1 MIDPSPSAQD
11 FACRLTPAKRL
22 KLQWNR
28 AHGSH
33 LKFFDKKTAQALL
46 TILVFVL
53 ILAFLY
59 VAWRAI
65 ITFLFAIFF
74 AYILE
79 APVSRLQIWLKGSR
93 PAAITVVYL
102 LFIGVLIGAF
112 YLVGPPVMD
121 EVQKLTQQTPEMGKK
136 ISPGNLVRQFGIK
149 HGWNPQTVDLMAQY
163 LNEHQSELIATT
175 QTFILR
181 AAKSIQNMWWLLL
194 VPIFAIFFLKD
205 GNQLSQNIINSV
217 EDSRNRRMVAETVQE
232 MDFMLGHF
240 IRAQLTLAGLAMV
253 VVTFFLWIMRVP
265 YAFALGPAAGALEFI
280 PVVGPA
286 MGGLMVLG
294 VALLSGYGHLW
305 WLLIFLLV
313 WRCIQDYVTS
323 PRIMGTTLEL
333 HPLTVLFGVFAGG
346 EVAGVIG
353 VFLSIPVLATL
364 RILWHTWLLYRR
376 TGQKSAV

>member
-1 MIDPSPSAQD
+1 
-11 FACRLTPAKRL
+11 
-22 KLQWNR
+22 
-28 AHGSH
+28 

-46 TILVFVL
+46 TILVFAL
-53 ILAFLY
+53 ILMFLY

-79 APVSRLQIWLKGSR
+79 APVSKLQKWLKGSR
-93 PAAITVVYL
+93 PAAIAVVYVLFASLMVLTLSL
-102 LFIGVLIGAF
+102 L
-112 YLVGPPVMD
+112 GPPVMD
-121 EVQKLTQQTPEMGKK
+121 EATKLVQQAPELENKLSSGDLLKQLGA
-136 ISPGNLVRQFGIK
+136 R
-149 HGWNPQTVDLMAQY
+149 HGWNGAIMDGINHY
-163 LNEHQSELIATT
+163 LDNHRGELIGAT
-175 QTFILR
+175 QSFVVR
-181 AAKSIQNMWWLLL
+181 AAKSLQSMWWLFL
-194 VPIFAIFFLKD
+194 VPILAIFFLKD
-205 GNQLSQNIINSV
+205 GHQLSQNIINSV

-232 MDFMLGHF
+232 MDSMLGHF

-253 VVTFFLWIMRVP
+253 AITFVLWIMRVP

-286 MGGLMVLG
+286 IGGLMVLG
-294 VALLSGYGHLW
+294 VALLSGYNHFW

-313 WRCIQDYVTS
+313 WRCLQDYVTS

-376 TGQKSAV
+376 TGQKQTT

>member
-1 MIDPSPSAQD
+1 MTS
-11 FACRLTPAKRL
+11 
-22 KLQWNR
+22 
-28 AHGSH
+28 
-33 LKFFDKKTAQALL
+33 
-46 TILVFVL
+46 LVFVVA
-53 ILAFLY
+53 LAFLY

-79 APVSRLQIWLKGSR
+79 APVSRLQIWLKRSR
-93 PAAITVVYL
+93 PAAIAVVYL
-102 LFIGVLIGAF
+102 LFIGILIGAF
-112 YLVGPPVMD
+112 YLVGPPIME

-136 ISPGNLVRQFGIK
+136 ISPGNLVHQFGAK
-149 HGWNPQTVDLMAQY
+149 HGWNSQAVDLVAHY
-163 LNEHQSELIATT
+163 LDEHQSELIATT
-175 QTFILR
+175 QTFTLR

-194 VPIFAIFFLKD
+194 VPILAIFFLKD
-205 GNQLSQNIINSV
+205 GNRLSQNIINSV
-217 EDSRNRRMVAETVQE
+217 EDTRNRRMVAETVQE
-232 MDFMLGHF
+232 MDSMLGHF

-253 VVTFFLWIMRVP
+253 VITFFLWIMRVP

-286 MGGLMVLG
+286 LGGLAVLL
-294 VALLSGYGHLW
+294 VALLSGYGHMF

-313 WRCIQDYVTS
+313 WRGIQDYVVS

-376 TGQKSAV
+376 TGQKSAA